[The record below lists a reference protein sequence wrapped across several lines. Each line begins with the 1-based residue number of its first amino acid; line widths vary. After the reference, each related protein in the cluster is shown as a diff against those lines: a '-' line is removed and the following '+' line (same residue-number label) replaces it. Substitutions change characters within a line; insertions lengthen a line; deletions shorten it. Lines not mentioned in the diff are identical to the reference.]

1 MTEKDI
7 LVLADTVYNNSSC
20 PAHLKGKL
28 FHYNVRLYD
37 SQTKHFTLTYLD
49 KYIDPDGVDFQA
61 DPMGAKDSLEN
72 IKTKTVED
80 GMELYYQAVGRMNDH
95 IKKKKASAE
104 AKIRKNEEVDAD
116 LSSGKVDVSDLEKA
130 AEDDPKGWFGESV
143 VMCDFIL
150 TGVNK

>member
-1 MTEKDI
+1 MAEKDI
-7 LVLADTVYNNSSC
+7 LVLADTVYNNSAC
-20 PAHLKGKL
+20 PAFLKGKL
-28 FHYNVRLYD
+28 SHYNVRLYD
-37 SQTKHFTLTYLD
+37 SQTKDFTLTYLD

-61 DPMGAKDSLEN
+61 DPMGAKETLEN

-104 AKIRKNEEVDAD
+104 AKIKKQEAVTE
-116 LSSGKVDVSDLEKA
+116 LSDGKVDVSDLEKA

-143 VMCDFIL
+143 VMCDFML
-150 TGVNK
+150 TGVIK